1 MKILKNDKKMED
13 DKNDEHLKIMNFLA
27 ITETKDQYIAKK
39 YIQQADGNVSLAISN
54 YMTNISSN
62 NTGYLINE
70 PIVNNS
76 DNSFISSTSSNFENS
91 SFIYQ
96 NIINPVRNILGCCF
110 SQSNNEEEKQTEDEL
125 DYSICNNFENK
136 VTTISSFLNQIKTKV
151 GIVIFYTS
159 KNILT
164 IRKLMNKI
172 LDDNRLHS
180 FITQKFILF
189 PVLANNDE
197 GKKIQK
203 LFTNSPMSYPSIIFY
218 YKYNN
223 KVYKNII
230 FLNMPS
236 ENFSNFQKGVYDSLI
251 MLNNINYKKN
261 NNNNLEDI
269 SKMTDGEVLEKQKRD
284 MENLENSVEKM
295 KSDLLNKE
303 KEHELR
309 NTNIEQNAQNSK
321 SKLKPE
327 PEANDPNCT
336 SICFRFPD
344 GDVKK
349 IRRFLKN
356 DTIQNL
362 YDFVASLGKEIY
374 TEDNSNGF
382 SLNQPF
388 PPKKYENFGNTLEEE
403 GLFPSAVIQIK
414 EEE

>member
-1 MKILKNDKKMED
+1 
-13 DKNDEHLKIMNFLA
+13 
-27 ITETKDQYIAKK
+27 
-39 YIQQADGNVSLAISN
+39 
-54 YMTNISSN
+54 
-62 NTGYLINE
+62 
-70 PIVNNS
+70 
-76 DNSFISSTSSNFENS
+76 
-91 SFIYQ
+91 
-96 NIINPVRNILGCCF
+96 
-110 SQSNNEEEKQTEDEL
+110 
-125 DYSICNNFENK
+125 
-136 VTTISSFLNQIKTKV
+136 
-151 GIVIFYTS
+151 
-159 KNILT
+159 
-164 IRKLMNKI
+164 MNKI
-172 LDDNRLHS
+172 LDDSRLHS

-309 NTNIEQNAQNSK
+309 NANIEQNAQNSK

-349 IRRFLKN
+349 IKIIN
-356 DTIQNL
+356 KI
-362 YDFVASLGKEIY
+362 
-374 TEDNSNGF
+374 
-382 SLNQPF
+382 
-388 PPKKYENFGNTLEEE
+388 
-403 GLFPSAVIQIK
+403 
-414 EEE
+414 